1 LFVPIY
7 EEHSTMRVKTE
18 DTRGECLDFAAIY
31 QGYFPRV
38 YSFGCRLLGNSE
50 QARDLAQEV
59 FQRLYRSWRDGQ
71 AVQDVQGYLYR
82 VAANLCTDWLR
93 KEQRF
98 RKSVLRSFV
107 TAADPAEGAVED
119 MIKEERIARARQA
132 LDALPVRDRIL
143 LGLYQDGLSYKEIAR
158 SAGIRSS
165 SVGTLLARAI
175 KRLAKQVHQGERS

>member
-1 LFVPIY
+1 
-7 EEHSTMRVKTE
+7 
-18 DTRGECLDFAAIY
+18 
-31 QGYFPRV
+31 
-38 YSFGCRLLGNSE
+38 
-50 QARDLAQEV
+50 
-59 FQRLYRSWRDGQ
+59 
-71 AVQDVQGYLYR
+71 
-82 VAANLCTDWLR
+82 
-93 KEQRF
+93 
-98 RKSVLRSFV
+98 
-107 TAADPAEGAVED
+107 